1 MNKIL
6 KKFLLLSLILVFVD
20 AAPAGVNESTVT
32 MDVGELPTETT
43 PTTTDAGSTM
53 MPSIKTTATDSS
65 QNEVDVKFA
74 AEDLKTATV
83 SDIDE
88 KIESIKSD
96 GAEKKIEEAELRRQ
110 LETSEISTGSALPV
124 NEKLIELT
132 TENVT
137 KENIQVTTSSTVL
150 PTEGDV
156 TTSAIVEKA
165 EKKLVGAQEL
175 ENNNELRKLEA
186 EELFATTAIS
196 QPSSTSDLQT
206 TTAVTPQSRQSDET
220 ILSQSPDLTARV
232 KALEKIRNM
241 LRAHVLRNLLTLLN
255 DARSRQNMQTHADSP
270 PAESQLIEDIV
281 PAAAAASDCDCGT
294 ENDDVST
301 NDDDDKIIT
310 FDENLQRY
318 VYKEKKDYDM
328 MNSSESRLDYVMR
341 I

>member
-6 KKFLLLSLILVFVD
+6 KKFLFFSLILLFVD
-20 AAPAGVNESTVT
+20 AAPASVNESTVT
-32 MDVGELPTETT
+32 MDAGELPTETS
-43 PTTTDAGSTM
+43 PTTIDAVSTM
-53 MPSIKTTATDSS
+53 MPTTATDSS
-65 QNEVDVKFA
+65 QNEVDVKFS

-83 SDIDE
+83 SNVDE
-88 KIESIKSD
+88 KIESIESE
-96 GAEKKIEEAELRRQ
+96 GVEKKIDEAELRI
-110 LETSEISTGSALPV
+110 LPKTSEISTGSALPV

-132 TENVT
+132 TENVPKGT
-137 KENIQVTTSSTVL
+137 IKVTTVL
-150 PTEGDV
+150 PTEADV
-156 TTSAIVEKA
+156 TTPAIVEKA
-165 EKKLVGAQEL
+165 EQKLVDVQEL

-196 QPSSTSDLQT
+196 QPSSTADSQT
-206 TTAVTPQSRQSDET
+206 TAEVTPQSRQSDER

-255 DARSRQNMQTHADSP
+255 DARSRQNMQTSDSP
-270 PAESQLIEDIV
+270 HAESQLIEDIV

-310 FDENLQRY
+310 FDEDLQRY
-318 VYKEKKDYDM
+318 VYKQKKDYDM
-328 MNSSESRLDYVMR
+328 MNSSESRLDYVIR
-341 I
+341 F